1 MAFCKLGTK
10 GSETE
15 KFIKKEQEKLE
26 HQKNRRESNEK
37 QKGKVKSLV
46 CVCSDFSVT
55 LEITSVEFR
64 D

>member
-26 HQKNRRESNEK
+26 HQKNRRESDEK

-55 LEITSVEFR
+55 
-64 D
+64 